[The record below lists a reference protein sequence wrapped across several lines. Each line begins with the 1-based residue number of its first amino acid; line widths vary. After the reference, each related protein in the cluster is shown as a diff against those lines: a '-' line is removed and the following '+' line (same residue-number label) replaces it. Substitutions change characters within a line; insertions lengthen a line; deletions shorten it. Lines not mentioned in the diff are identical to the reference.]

1 MTGLLSESR
10 RRIGADW
17 FVPVAVAVLAADLV
31 VVGAHLEGAPSLM
44 EVVLVGDLAVV
55 IPAAYLACYRAR
67 GRAAVV
73 RALGLA
79 CLGIWVAAHV
89 VPPAHQALL
98 TTLTPVRYAG
108 SALVL
113 VVEVRVLYAIWRAA
127 FTGGDASAA
136 AQDVGVP
143 PWLARLMAWEAALG
157 RRAWELAR
165 RVWRR

>member
-1 MTGLLSESR
+1 MVGLFDEGR
-10 RRIGADW
+10 RRIRSDW
-17 FVPVAVAVLAADLV
+17 FVPAALAVLAADLV
-31 VVGAHLEGAPSLM
+31 VVGAHLESAPSLM
-44 EVVLVGDLAVV
+44 EIVLTGDLAVV
-55 IPAAYLACYRAR
+55 IPAMYLACYR

-89 VPPAHQALL
+89 VPPAQQALL
-98 TTLTPVRYAG
+98 TTLAPARYAW
-108 SALVL
+108 SALVFAA
-113 VVEVRVLYAIWRAA
+113 EAWVLLAIWRAA

-165 RVWRR
+165 RLWRG